1 MTALTGHAA
10 TALECAKELIA
21 RREHS
26 VFELR
31 RKLQQRGHAP
41 VADAV
46 IESLTRAGLLGDER
60 FARAWLTARTGRRAE
75 GRRRL
80 VAELIRRGV
89 SDSVAEAVVE
99 DELPVAVEQELLRFS
114 ASALRAAGHGRD
126 AIARRLLARGFPA
139 AAVRRAVA
147 MDEGW
152 Q

>member
-1 MTALTGHAA
+1 M
-10 TALECAKELIA
+10 
-21 RREHS
+21 
-26 VFELR
+26 
-31 RKLQQRGHAP
+31 
-41 VADAV
+41 V
-46 IESLTRAGLLGDER
+46 IDSLTRAGLLDDER
-60 FARAWLTARTGRRAE
+60 FARAWLAARIGRKAE

-99 DELPVAVEQELLRFS
+99 DELPVAVEQELLRSS

-147 MDEGW
+147 MDDGW

>member
-31 RKLQQRGHAP
+31 RKLQQKGHAP
-41 VADAV
+41 VTDAV
-46 IESLTRAGLLGDER
+46 IESLTRAGLLDDER
-60 FARAWLTARTGRRAE
+60 FARAWLTARTGRKAE

-99 DELPVAVEQELLRFS
+99 DELPVAVEQELLRSS

-147 MDEGW
+147 MNEGW

>member
-10 TALECAKELIA
+10 AALECAKELIA

-46 IESLTRAGLLGDER
+46 IESLTRAGLLDDER
-60 FARAWLTARTGRRAE
+60 FARAWLTARIGRKAE

-99 DELPVAVEQELLRFS
+99 DELPVAVEQELLRSS
-114 ASALRAAGHGRD
+114 ASALRATGHGRD